1 MEDWD
6 TWQSSDSARWVL
18 NKLELSIKLGYHCG
32 PAMKPVDKTGE
43 YIVRPIMNFSGM
55 GIHTRKMFLEENR
68 ITTIEPGY
76 FWCEFFKGP
85 QYSIDYTWKDNQYFP
100 VFCTQG
106 FIDEDE
112 FVHFNYWKRISYP
125 GFILPKWINDLGKE
139 KINVEFIG
147 DKIIEIH
154 LRHSDDF
161 PPGASEIHPIWKNT
175 SDEVKENFSRLG
187 YIWRKDYTDAD
198 GFIKNPRLG
207 FYWR

>member
-6 TWQSSDSARWVL
+6 TWQSLDSARWVL

-55 GIHTRKMFLEENR
+55 GIHTRKLFLEENR
-68 ITTIEPGY
+68 ITTIELGY

-85 QYSIDYTWKDNQYFP
+85 QYSIDYTWKGNQYFP
-100 VFCTQG
+100 CFCTQG
-106 FIDEDE
+106 FIDEGE

-125 GFILPKWINDLGKE
+125 GFILPKWVNDLGKE
-139 KINVEFIG
+139 KINIEFIG

>member
-55 GIHTRKMFLEENR
+55 GIHTRKMFLEANR
-68 ITTIEPGY
+68 KTTMEPGY

-125 GFILPKWINDLGKE
+125 GFILPEWINDLGKE

-187 YIWRKDYTDAD
+187 YIWRKDYTAAD

-207 FYWR
+207 VYWR

>member
-106 FIDEDE
+106 FIDEGE

-125 GFILPKWINDLGKE
+125 GFILPKWVNDLGKE
-139 KINVEFIG
+139 KINIEFIG

-161 PPGASEIHPIWKNT
+161 PPGASEIHPIWENT

>member
-18 NKLELSIKLGYHCG
+18 NKLELSIKLGYYCG

-55 GIHTRKMFLEENR
+55 GIHTRKMFLEANR
-68 ITTIEPGY
+68 TTTMEPGY

-125 GFILPKWINDLGKE
+125 GFILPEWINDLGKE